1 MKCLLAWLV
10 LASGLVAAEPGA
22 FSPAVAD
29 LAAVKAMLSERT
41 NVRVTSGVPL
51 TQAERVRQMS
61 DFSSRVCAAALK
73 VYETYPNDPL
83 RWEAAL
89 IALRTLRSFV
99 VEIKPGYEEAIA
111 ARDSAKIQSLIVRD
125 DAARAAWEAK
135 MDTLESALLA
145 APDVAPG
152 VLAEAY
158 ANAIYR
164 VTLQRGASAAERW
177 SRAKPILEAME
188 QRVTDGT
195 QLTRAFEL
203 IARFAQTADPDGYAD
218 FLRVRSQSPIAAV
231 ATWATGKANVQ
242 AGKVQSLEMKFTA
255 LDGREVDLAQLR
267 GKVVLIDFWATW
279 CGPCKEELPNV
290 LANYRKY
297 HDQGLEVIAISLD
310 AEKDRQTLIDFV
322 REHQLPW
329 PQHFDGRGW
338 KNEFATRFGVRAI
351 PAMFLLDQTGKVVT
365 TEARGPKLETEIR
378 RLLQLDAAP
387 AVDAEGARKSM
398 LAPGV
403 LAPDFV
409 SLTSD
414 GRPVRVSDYRGRVL
428 ILDFWATWCGPCI
441 ASMPHTQQIAA
452 KYADQGVTVLAV
464 CTGDKRKRF
473 EDWVSLKASAYPALR
488 FTFDPH
494 DQDTPARDQRASRV
508 LYGVPSIPTQFIID
522 REGRI
527 AGTTNGYR
535 PGDTSLEHALAA
547 AGVTIDVPA
556 AVEKSVT
563 PKVVADVPATGG
575 PRLVAPAAA
584 DIRADTAATA
594 GVRRVAPPFT
604 ESVGKVKAGDLLVD
618 VEFQGSNG
626 APSRLSDFRGKP
638 LVLLFAPAEMIP
650 EEYLNG
656 IVEHYGASTVQVLAL
671 VTRDTEENYRAWL
684 GLHGARGN
692 RFMTAFDPV
701 PASDPRRGVIN
712 RLFQFGAPTP
722 LSMVVDAEGKFA
734 GLFPWK
740 LPQGRQGLA
749 ELLRRCGVPVKAED
763 LPASPAAL

>member
-1 MKCLLAWLV
+1 MKCLLAWFV
-10 LASGLVAAEPGA
+10 LASGLVVAEPA
-22 FSPAVAD
+22 ALSPAAAD

-41 NVRVTSGVPL
+41 DVRVTPGVPL

-73 VYETYPNDPL
+73 VYETYPDDPL
-83 RWEAAL
+83 RWESAL
-89 IALRTLRSFV
+89 IALRSLRSFV
-99 VEIKPGYEEAIA
+99 IEIKPGYEEAIA

-125 DAARAAWEAK
+125 DAARAAWDAK
-135 MDTLESALLA
+135 MDALESALLA

-152 VLAEAY
+152 VLAEAF
-158 ANAIYR
+158 ANAVYR

-177 SRAKPILEAME
+177 SRAKPVLEAME

-231 ATWATGKANVQ
+231 STWATGKANVQ
-242 AGKVQSLEMKFTA
+242 AAKVQSLEMKFTA
-255 LDGREVDLAQLR
+255 LDGRAVDLAQLR

-297 HDQGLEVIAISLD
+297 HELGLEVVAVSLD
-310 AEKDRQTLIDFV
+310 GEKDRQKLIDFV
-322 REHQLPW
+322 REHELPW
-329 PQHFDGRGW
+329 PQHFDGQGW
-338 KNEFATRFGVRAI
+338 KNEFAARFGIRAI
-351 PAMFLLDQTGKVVT
+351 PAMFLLDQAGKVIT
-365 TEARGPKLETEIR
+365 TEARGPKLESEIR
-378 RLLQLDAAP
+378 RLLRLDAAP
-387 AVDAEGARKSM
+387 AASPVAATTTMPALGA
-398 LAPGV
+398 

-409 SLTSD
+409 SMTTD
-414 GRPVRVSDYRGRVL
+414 GRPVRVSDYRGQVL

-494 DQDTPARDQRASRV
+494 ERDTPAHDQSATRV
-508 LYGVPSIPTQFIID
+508 LYGVASIPTQVIID

-535 PGDTSLEHALAA
+535 AGDTSLERALAA
-547 AGVTIDVPA
+547 AGVKVDVPA

-563 PKVVADVPATGG
+563 SKVIADVPASGG
-575 PRLVAPAAA
+575 TRLVTPAAA
-584 DIRADTAATA
+584 DIRADVAATA

-604 ESVGKVKAGDLLVD
+604 ESVGKVRAGDLLVD
-618 VEFQGSNG
+618 VEFRSPEG
-626 APSRLSDFRGKP
+626 APQRLSDFRGKP

-656 IVEHYGASTVQVLAL
+656 IVDHYGASSVQVLSI
-671 VTRDTEENYRAWL
+671 VTRDTEVNYRAWL

-692 RFMTAFDPV
+692 RFTTAYDPA
-701 PASDPRRGVIN
+701 PISDPRQGVIN

-722 LSMVVDAEGKFA
+722 FSMVVDAEGRFA

-749 ELLRRCGVPVKAED
+749 ELLRRCGVPVKPED